1 MKDWIV
7 SGKTGEVYAEVDIRE
22 NEGIEYC
29 YTGEIVGYNFTSELA
44 DLIDEYDELVSKCA
58 LSLLDEV
65 EEKIYSYD
73 LKLRILDKRIFSP
86 SIKQKKTI
94 TFFTKYP
101 TGNGFVDTHPF

>member
-7 SGKTGEVYAEVDIRE
+7 SGKTGEMYAAVDI
-22 NEGIEYC
+22 GGQDGMDFF
-29 YTGEIVGYNFTSELA
+29 YTGDIVQYNFPIELA
-44 DLIDEYDELVSKCA
+44 SLIDQYDELVRSCA
-58 LSLLDEV
+58 LTLLDEV

-86 SIKQKKTI
+86 SIKHKSTI

-101 TGNGFVDTHPF
+101 TGKGFIDTHPF